1 MINKIL
7 LAKKIYIQK
16 HFKICRLIIQN
27 KKTFLKQIQRKNKK
41 TLYLMNKYIIKKKI
55 KLNKNYKYMK
65 FNN

>member
-16 HFKICRLIIQN
+16 YFKICRLIIQN
-27 KKTFLKQIQRKNKK
+27 NKTFLKQIQRKNKK

-55 KLNKNYKYMK
+55 K
-65 FNN
+65 

>member
-16 HFKICRLIIQN
+16 YFKICRQIILN

-55 KLNKNYKYMK
+55 K
-65 FNN
+65 